1 MKSIVFFFVFLFF
14 VLMGSLKAQ
23 PIINI
28 NETKNF
34 YGIGTSTSVLEDE
47 TAILTI
53 QQILTQQY
61 QAKFIRSNRKI
72 PNIGIT
78 DAALWCKLKIIN
90 NSNEECYL
98 ELFDAA
104 PDSITVYETTNS
116 DSIKITNGGNY
127 VSFKKREV
135 DANNYMFRLC
145 GRADSEKTYYIRL
158 RNSRGTQ
165 FSASVGTLKGVLEN
179 QHVIDFCQGIY
190 FGIMLLMVLYN
201 LCIYFSLHDRSYLYY
216 VIYGTF
222 MTLMNA
228 CLTGYAFEYLW
239 PTNPSLNRYEDLVTA
254 SLGISGIVFATN
266 FLQTKKYYPKM
277 HKMLVS
283 FSGVFVFCTLLILTQ
298 HFLLAS
304 TIVETGG
311 FALIIFL
318 FITAVTLLKK
328 GYKPAKFF
336 LYAWSIL
343 LLCVCV
349 YILKDFDLIPY
360 NTFTIYSLQIGS
372 SLEAVLLSFALA
384 DKINISKKEK
394 WKIQE
399 LHRAELLNNK
409 LEIKQQTLQFIGR
422 EIHDNIGQK
431 LTLAAINA
439 QRMELA
445 NIDPDTIRQ
454 LKGITKILNDSLEEL
469 RDLSRSLADSR
480 SENYTFTQLLTLEAE
495 RINATGICK
504 VILEV
509 SDRVITMN
517 VTAKNF
523 LLRIIQE
530 FIQNSLKHSRC
541 KKISVT
547 LDHNESGLTIMIS
560 DDGKGFDPQSINS
573 EGIGLNNMDR
583 RMKIIGGTF
592 DLQSQPGVG
601 TILNLYIPFEILNQR
616 II

>member
-1 MKSIVFFFVFLFF
+1 
-14 VLMGSLKAQ
+14 
-23 PIINI
+23 
-28 NETKNF
+28 
-34 YGIGTSTSVLEDE
+34 
-47 TAILTI
+47 
-53 QQILTQQY
+53 
-61 QAKFIRSNRKI
+61 
-72 PNIGIT
+72 
-78 DAALWCKLKIIN
+78 
-90 NSNEECYL
+90 
-98 ELFDAA
+98 
-104 PDSITVYETTNS
+104 
-116 DSIKITNGGNY
+116 
-127 VSFKKREV
+127 
-135 DANNYMFRLC
+135 
-145 GRADSEKTYYIRL
+145 
-158 RNSRGTQ
+158 
-165 FSASVGTLKGVLEN
+165 
-179 QHVIDFCQGIY
+179 
-190 FGIMLLMVLYN
+190 
-201 LCIYFSLHDRSYLYY
+201 
-216 VIYGTF
+216 
-222 MTLMNA
+222 
-228 CLTGYAFEYLW
+228 
-239 PTNPSLNRYEDLVTA
+239 
-254 SLGISGIVFATN
+254 
-266 FLQTKKYYPKM
+266 M

-283 FSGVFVFCTLLILTQ
+283 FSGVFVFCMLLILTQ
-298 HFLLAS
+298 HFLLVS

-311 FALIIFL
+311 LALIIFL

-394 WKIQE
+394 WEVQE
-399 LHRAELLNNK
+399 LHRSELLNNK

-495 RINATGICK
+495 RINTTGICK

-517 VTAKNF
+517 VTTKNF